1 MDLHR
6 AFVVV
11 VIVVVIVVAAAVVAI
26 SFFSPLPSLLQ

>member
-6 AFVVV
+6 AFV
-11 VIVVVIVVAAAVVAI
+11 VVVIVVAAAVVAI